1 MSFVK
6 KIGRAALGI
15 IAGLLL
21 GVAASVGV
29 IVANARLRGRYLS
42 SFDEVVGWSLV
53 PAVLGPAVGVWLALR
68 ESPAGRRVLSRV
80 LRGLTA
86 GVALGVGLGAAID
99 GHASSAWAGGVIG
112 GAAGI
117 FAGFAAGF
125 LGPRRAAPEPP
136 GAADPSPS
144 NGD

>member
-1 MSFVK
+1 MRK
-6 KIGRAALGI
+6 AARGFFGVV
-15 IAGLLL
+15 AGLLL

-29 IVANARLRGRYLS
+29 IVANARLRGHYLS
-42 SFDEVVGWSLV
+42 GFDEVGWSLA

-68 ESPAGRRVLSRV
+68 EGPAGRRVLTRV

-117 FAGFAAGF
+117 FVGFGAGFM
-125 LGPRRAAPEPP
+125 GPRGAAPVPAEATDPTPP
-136 GAADPSPS
+136 IG
-144 NGD
+144 GG

>member
-1 MSFVK
+1 MK
-6 KIGRAALGI
+6 KAARGFFGI
-15 IAGLLL
+15 VAGLLL

-29 IVANARLRGRYLS
+29 IVANARLRGHYLS
-42 SFDEVVGWSLV
+42 SFDEVIGWSLV

-68 ESPAGRRVLSRV
+68 EGSAGRRVLSRV

-112 GAAGI
+112 SAAGI
-117 FAGFAAGF
+117 FVGFGAGF
-125 LGPRRAAPEPP
+125 LGPGHAAP
-136 GAADPSPS
+136 GAPDASPA
-144 NGD
+144 NGGG